1 MSENNKPHTPIL
13 DQLTEMNKAIEYAQ
27 MAYHDFLSNN
37 VAAVLAELDRV
48 HERPGYKR
56 GNSALLTAIAK
67 EAGLGQ
73 SSRHAMRFIWAHKAL
88 KRGYVTED
96 DIRKA
101 LAAGASLSFIGQLLE
116 HPEHGK
122 PPTKTD
128 FRKRLAPVLKGER
141 GAITKG
147 RTRGDGEERKAA

>member
-73 SSRHAMRFIWAHKAL
+73 SSRHAMRFISPQKM
-88 KRGYVTED
+88 RRTY
-96 DIRKA
+96 
-101 LAAGASLSFIGQLLE
+101 
-116 HPEHGK
+116 HGK
-122 PPTKTD
+122 GKSRSVPP
-128 FRKRLAPVLKGER
+128 P
-141 GAITKG
+141 G
-147 RTRGDGEERKAA
+147 RRDLPGGSAVR